1 MRPVPE
7 QLQESVRAGSALLR
21 EVRSGDVCLELTNLG
36 RHAETGCV
44 LHVGV
49 ELRERER
56 CEQPTAKTLK

>member
-1 MRPVPE
+1 MRAILGRPDDRPDCHRLFLLPE
-7 QLQESVRAGSALLR
+7 NDRDRKVLERLVARY
-21 EVRSGDVCLELTNLG
+21 ELTNLG

-56 CEQPTAKTLK
+56 